1 MEWTPERRV
10 DACVRAPLGDA
21 FVREDTEILAREG
34 WYELVTP
41 SAPGAML
48 NEILLSTLTADDA
61 EAAIDAA
68 LARHPGGL
76 KWYVGPWSSP
86 SDLGARLARRG
97 FEAEPVCGMGASTSL
112 AIAPSAG
119 VVVERVTA
127 ETVPIFVD
135 VASRGWGMPE
145 EQRARELAFHHR
157 ALTRGVRLYLARIDG
172 EPVGTAGMVVREDHG
187 YLVGTQVLA
196 SARRRGVYRT
206 LVAARVDELRDLGC
220 AQAFTHAS
228 AETSAPLLAKLGF
241 DMLFESRCW
250 FR

>member
-1 MEWTPERRV
+1 MDWTPERRR

-21 FVREDTEILAREG
+21 FVRSDTEIRAADG

-41 SAPGAML
+41 SAPGSML
-48 NEILLSTLTADDA
+48 NEILLSALTADDA

-86 SDLGARLARRG
+86 GDLGARLARRG
-97 FEAEPVCGMGASTSL
+97 FSAEAVRGMGAATSL
-112 AIAPSAG
+112 AIAPSPG
-119 VVVERVTA
+119 VVVEPVIA
-127 ETVPIFVD
+127 ETVPVFVD
-135 VASRGWGMPE
+135 VASRGWGMPA
-145 EQRARELAFHHR
+145 EQRDHEIAFHHR
-157 ALTRGVRLYLARIDG
+157 ALAHGVRLHLARIDG
-172 EPVGTAGMVVREDHG
+172 EPVGTAGMVVKDDHG

-196 SARRRGVYRT
+196 SARRRGVYRA
-206 LVAARVDELRDLGC
+206 LVAARLAVLRDLGC
-220 AQAFTHAS
+220 AQVFTHAS

-241 DMLFESRCW
+241 EALFESHCW